1 MVKFTDKEANVST
14 CQQSPEKMAPTRGHR
29 KQEARRGDDKKKGNK
44 REEEMEVGNAGN
56 VPTCPVPMPSHFNK
70 LNEDIAFRH
79 YDCTMQTP
87 GF

>member
-1 MVKFTDKEANVST
+1 VNNSLKKKNTPK
-14 CQQSPEKMAPTRGHR
+14 RGHR
-29 KQEARRGDDKKKGNK
+29 KQEAWRGGDEKKGNE
-44 REEEMEVGNAGN
+44 REEEIEVGNAVN
-56 VPTCPVPMPSHFNK
+56 VPTCLVPMRSHFNK